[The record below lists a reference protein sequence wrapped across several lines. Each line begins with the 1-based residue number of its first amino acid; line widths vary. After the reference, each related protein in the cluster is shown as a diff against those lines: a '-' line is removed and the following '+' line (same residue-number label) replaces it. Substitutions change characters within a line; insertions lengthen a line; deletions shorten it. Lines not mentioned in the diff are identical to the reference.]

1 MTENAT
7 LESRRQR
14 YSHSLK
20 LSFCCIGGQR
30 RGEHLQDFIPSLRRR
45 VVFLSKL
52 FNQKCLSLEEVLS
65 LITFLL
71 CANLHLATNTN
82 NFVCL
87 IFHRHAVVVVFLY
100 Y

>member
-20 LSFCCIGGQR
+20 LCFCCIGGQR
-30 RGEHLQDFIPSLRRR
+30 RGEHLQDFTPSLRRR

-52 FNQKCLSLEEVLS
+52 FNHKCLSLEEVLS

-87 IFHRHAVVVVFLY
+87 IFHRYVVVVFLY